1 MASSLL
7 NLADS
12 HRLLY
17 PQDSRF
23 HVVSEGYLP
32 TIIVWVIESASSD
45 PKNKWWILCTIKG
58 RVLTTRKIYTNRKKH
73 FLTVLLSSVCS
84 NANAQI
90 LECPSQFEQLFGIGM
105 CSPKIHTQYQSAL
118 NVRRISECY
127 ACVVEF
133 VLSPSVLEFA
143 VRFLCCCLRSSR
155 IIDA

>member
-1 MASSLL
+1 MLSDKSVFTLSEVASSLL

-45 PKNKWWILCTIKG
+45 PKNKWWMLCTIKG
-58 RVLTTRKIYTNRKKH
+58 RVLTTRKIYTNLMFNRKKH

-105 CSPKIHTQYQSAL
+105 CSPKIHTSIH
-118 NVRRISECY
+118 NISLLWTSGGFQN
-127 ACVVEF
+127 ATHV
-133 VLSPSVLEFA
+133 
-143 VRFLCCCLRSSR
+143 
-155 IIDA
+155 